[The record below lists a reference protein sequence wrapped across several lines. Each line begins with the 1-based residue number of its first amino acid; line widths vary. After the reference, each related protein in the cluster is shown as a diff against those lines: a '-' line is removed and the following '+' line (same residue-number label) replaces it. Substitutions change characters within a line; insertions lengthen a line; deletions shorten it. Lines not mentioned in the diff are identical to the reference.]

1 MESRGHDIKAAFD
14 GKALAY
20 GVGNSGEEDVYG
32 FEKPPTLSERQ
43 NRLRTELEVLK
54 SS

>member
-14 GKALAY
+14 GKALAN

-32 FEKPPTLSERQ
+32 FELNHQIFR
-43 NRLRTELEVLK
+43 RGRIDCVLK
-54 SS
+54 SKS